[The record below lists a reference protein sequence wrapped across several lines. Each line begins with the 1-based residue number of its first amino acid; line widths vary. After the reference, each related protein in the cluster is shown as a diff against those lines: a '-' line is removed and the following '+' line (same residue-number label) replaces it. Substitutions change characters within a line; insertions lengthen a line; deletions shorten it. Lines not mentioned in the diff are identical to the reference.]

1 MHRFEQ
7 CPYFTSIRNG
17 TLLNLDR
24 DDNASKLPRR
34 DLASLPNIPTYGLT
48 NDIKFGSYIGR
59 YCVEVGLRKAGIY
72 YAIIEPNRPI
82 LHNLLSICINL

>member
-17 TLLNLDR
+17 TLINLDR

-48 NDIKFGSYIGR
+48 NDIKFGSYIHR
-59 YCVEVGLRKAGIY
+59 RIAWKVE
-72 YAIIEPNRPI
+72 
-82 LHNLLSICINL
+82 

>member
-17 TLLNLDR
+17 TLINLDR

-48 NDIKFGSYIGR
+48 NDIKFGSY
-59 YCVEVGLRKAGIY
+59 LQ
-72 YAIIEPNRPI
+72 
-82 LHNLLSICINL
+82 